1 MKSIFLCCLNLTLLV
16 LTLESLSHLHVLVQ
30 MLTKWGS
37 SILICFL
44 QVSKIL
50 LHTSGRVLS
59 GAVTVV
65 FGGATVIYDIY
76 RLNSEVQTLAG
87 KGKDGAED
95 IRFEQRFVIRPTG
108 ICSTADR
115 PTLSVGRLGR
125 GPGLGWN
132 RDTKNPILSFILQ

>member
-1 MKSIFLCCLNLTLLV
+1 MVDLCGNILLNQISNQLKL
-16 LTLESLSHLHVLVQ
+16 
-30 MLTKWGS
+30 W
-37 SILICFL
+37 IRF

-95 IRFEQRFVIRPTG
+95 IRYPE
-108 ICSTADR
+108 
-115 PTLSVGRLGR
+115 TLGFG
-125 GPGLGWN
+125 
-132 RDTKNPILSFILQ
+132 